1 MELLKTS
8 WPFDSDPN
16 VTYDDLGYPILDRAV
31 GADTLQRTFDK
42 FFSDGVFSTSD
53 FRISA
58 ASGLSVN
65 IQPGMCIING
75 GMAGWWD
82 EPKVVALSA
91 TAPQWLTHYAIFLR
105 YDNNDDMRGIYL
117 RIDASAAGGS
127 VPEPQSAANVTE
139 LRIGYVTV
147 PANATDLSG
156 ATFHNGV
163 GTSKAPITVPL
174 FDIDPIPILEDLR
187 ERADAAYQAY
197 YDLLI
202 SAVDGT
208 TAGHLQAQIDE
219 LKENQFT
226 EDDIDPLAIREQM
239 GLGSTGGVLQ
249 PEYGGTG
256 TDSIGEFA
264 ALLAASAP
272 NAASSVDAFF
282 SYSINPATYQ
292 LDFSVSENPL
302 IDESLGS
309 VEVKRSG
316 VYQYVVYYDLSLSGG
331 SFNYDNQY
339 NKGTLFAELQNVSL
353 PWLTAT
359 KMEFLGGQD
368 DLFGSPASGS
378 NSFHKAGVI
387 SSGVTYLANGDKLS
401 VGTFSLNWA
410 VDGPTVTNAY
420 LDFKLIISLTPLALF

>member
-42 FFSDGVFSTSD
+42 FFSNGVFSTSD

-117 RIDASAAGGS
+117 RIDASAAGAS

-156 ATFHNGV
+156 ATFYNEV
-163 GTSKAPITVPL
+163 GTSMAPITMPL

-187 ERADAAYQAY
+187 QRADTAYQAY

-208 TAGHLQAQIDE
+208 TAGYLQAQINAQDE
-219 LKENQFT
+219 RITELENQ
-226 EDDIDPLAIREQM
+226 EIDPQALRREM
-239 GLGSTGGVLQ
+239 GLGDTLGVL
-249 PEYGGTG
+249 PVENGGTG
-256 TDSIGEFA
+256 ATSLS
-264 ALLAASAP
+264 ALGLARAGTIDLSQITATGQ
-272 NAASSVDAFF
+272 FF
-282 SYSINPATYQ
+282 SNYITVTTP
-292 LDFSVSENPL
+292 D
-302 IDESLGS
+302 G
-309 VEVKRSG
+309 
-316 VYQYVVYYDLSLSGG
+316 LSLSDCKMAIVQVLITAK
-331 SFNYDNQY
+331 STSNYDESILAFINLDALRANTGELSVVGITTYY
-339 NKGTLFAELQNVSL
+339 NAYRVNCVRLSTSNFSLSGNSLSFKG
-353 PWLTAT
+353 
-359 KMEFLGGQD
+359 
-368 DLFGSPASGS
+368 FGSSG
-378 NSFHKAGVI
+378 NNYEITHKRG
-387 SSGVTYLANGDKLS
+387 
-401 VGTFSLNWA
+401 A
-410 VDGPTVTNAY
+410 VFFV
-420 LDFKLIISLTPLALF
+420 

>member
-31 GADTLQRTFDK
+31 GAETLQKTFDK

-58 ASGLSVN
+58 ASGLSVS

-82 EPKVVALSA
+82 EPKVVTLSA

-117 RIDASAAGGS
+117 RIDASAAGAS
-127 VPEPQSAANVTE
+127 VPEPVSAANVTE

-156 ATFHNGV
+156 ATFHNEV
-163 GTSKAPITVPL
+163 GTRFAPVTTPL
-174 FDIDPIPILEDLR
+174 FNIDPVPILEDLR
-187 ERADAAYQAY
+187 ERADEAYQAY

-208 TAGHLQAQIDE
+208 TAGYLQAQIDAQGE
-219 LKENQFT
+219 RIDVLEGQ
-226 EDDIDPLAIREQM
+226 EIDPLAIREQM

-256 TDSIGEFA
+256 VGSISGLIKAIKETDETRTVFDVTVQDSIMGEPATIPEITFDEGWHIVTVESA
-264 ALLAASAP
+264 PVSGATENAYATINIPQANRGETTVANPPFVGNLLFTTSGSSVESWVAYEGNADVPNTRVQSLVYFPYEYVFSGNGAWTVYGYGTIRVKCTDRKLALL
-272 NAASSVDAFF
+272 N
-282 SYSINPATYQ
+282 
-292 LDFSVSENPL
+292 
-302 IDESLGS
+302 
-309 VEVKRSG
+309 
-316 VYQYVVYYDLSLSGG
+316 
-331 SFNYDNQY
+331 
-339 NKGTLFAELQNVSL
+339 
-353 PWLTAT
+353 
-359 KMEFLGGQD
+359 
-368 DLFGSPASGS
+368 
-378 NSFHKAGVI
+378 
-387 SSGVTYLANGDKLS
+387 
-401 VGTFSLNWA
+401 
-410 VDGPTVTNAY
+410 
-420 LDFKLIISLTPLALF
+420 